1 MTIMVEDSWHALDVD
16 IVSPFQV
23 KSVSSTKIKMSKFNP
38 ASFCI
43 QTNWIFSKYIWS
55 TAYVKRH
62 LLYLN
67 ASEMRKHPSSF
78 LKSYTLDIYLLKWD
92 WRISGSLNIATII
105 ELFNKGDDFG
115 KKTKL
120 PKFNRKELLG
130 HGPAKEPV
138 QRADQRGRWGQI
150 RKGLV
155 RHITFC
161 DLMLYKCLYLQ
172 TSPFLLLLIFQD
184 LLKIT
189 TFCGGALIT
198 FLGASSYYSVPWKCL
213 EIIFT
218 STCSCLLTCSLAFLV
233 SGIMADSALYL

>member
-23 KSVSSTKIKMSKFNP
+23 KSVSSTKIKMSKFNR

-67 ASEMRKHPSSF
+67 ASEMRKHSPPPSF

-92 WRISGSLNIATII
+92 WRISGSLNIAIII
-105 ELFNKGDDFG
+105 ELFLTKAMTG

-120 PKFNRKELLG
+120 SKFNRRELLG

-150 RKGLV
+150 RKGFV
-155 RHITFC
+155 RHVTLSKPHVI
-161 DLMLYKCLYLQ
+161 
-172 TSPFLLLLIFQD
+172 
-184 LLKIT
+184 
-189 TFCGGALIT
+189 
-198 FLGASSYYSVPWKCL
+198 
-213 EIIFT
+213 
-218 STCSCLLTCSLAFLV
+218 
-233 SGIMADSALYL
+233 